1 MWPAVDPGLGGLRN
15 LRKEAEFTKQEGR
28 DHLSGHAD
36 QRWWWLIR
44 RSVSEISLA
53 FLEQVTKSFRKDL
66 EIPWFISL
74 LPFFFPMKSSP
85 VFSKESFTKDSMNDS
100 GKPIE

>member
-74 LPFFFPMKSSP
+74 LPFFFSYEEFTSIFKG
-85 VFSKESFTKDSMNDS
+85 VFYQRLYE
-100 GKPIE
+100 